1 LMRIHQPLGAKSREG
16 SSRFGFEALQAPLE
30 LSIHRYRIAQHPEFQ
45 SIPRVAGSTACAIPG
60 CSVEMIIAVTGA
72 SGFVGRSL
80 TKRLHREGH
89 QVRPV
94 SLRNGI
100 AADQLTGCGAVVNL
114 AGEPVAQ
121 RWSTAAR
128 ERIRSSRVEST
139 RGLVEA
145 MRGHAPQVLI
155 SESAIGYYG
164 SRGDEILTETSAP
177 AQDFLG
183 QLSAAWE
190 REASAA
196 LDLGV
201 RVCCLRI
208 GVVLGPG
215 GGALEKMLLPFRLGL
230 GGRLGG
236 GAQWM
241 SWIHIDDL
249 TALIAFLLNESTVRG
264 AFNAV
269 SPHPVTNS
277 EFTRALARTLRRP
290 AILPVPAI
298 ALKLLLGEMSQ
309 VILASQRVIP
319 EAALRAGFIFDYP
332 DIFGALAKILPD

>member
-1 LMRIHQPLGAKSREG
+1 
-16 SSRFGFEALQAPLE
+16 
-30 LSIHRYRIAQHPEFQ
+30 
-45 SIPRVAGSTACAIPG
+45 
-60 CSVEMIIAVTGA
+60 MIVAVTGA
-72 SGFVGRSL
+72 SGFIGRRL
-80 TKRLHREGH
+80 TERLRREGH

-94 SLRNGI
+94 SLRNGVQTE
-100 AADQLTGCGAVVNL
+100 QLAGCEAVVNL
-114 AGEPVAQ
+114 AGEAVAQ
-121 RWSTAAR
+121 RWTAAAR
-128 ERIRSSRVEST
+128 ARIQASRVEGT
-139 RGLVEA
+139 RALVEA
-145 MRGHAPQVLI
+145 MRGRPPQVLI
-155 SESAIGYYG
+155 SASAIGYYG
-164 SRGDEILTETSAP
+164 SRCDETLTESSPP

-183 QLSAAWE
+183 QLSVAWE
-190 REASAA
+190 REARAA

-208 GVVLGPG
+208 GVVLGPD
-215 GGALEKMLLPFRLGL
+215 GGALDKMLFPFRMGL

-236 GAQWM
+236 GRQWM

-249 TALIAFLLNESTVRG
+249 TALIAFLLKESTVRG

-269 SPHPVTNS
+269 SPHPVTNA

-319 EAALRAGFIFDYP
+319 EAALRAGFTFDYP
-332 DIFGALAKILPD
+332 DIYGALAKILPG